1 MNFDLVFLYRSR
13 SGARPNPHVRHAVL
27 IDRDAALQETYFP
40 LRALELPDRGEF
52 LITCIQEQV
61 TLTR

>member
-1 MNFDLVFLYRSR
+1 MPL
-13 SGARPNPHVRHAVL
+13 L